1 MNTTENNKL
10 IADFMGGLWSEH
22 SQKYGIGNAQYI
34 DIGTFKNVV
43 KAKNHY
49 SLNELLYHSD
59 WNWLM
64 QVVEKINH
72 QNNVVQIHENHVMV
86 VNNTKGEILVDV
98 VSGSML
104 EATYDA
110 VVEYIKLKK

>member
-10 IADFMGGLWSEH
+10 IAEFIGATIVEADIYLNGDEYT
-22 SQKYGIGNAQYI
+22 KY
-34 DIGTFKNVV
+34 DLK
-43 KAKNHY
+43 
-49 SLNELLYHSD
+49 YHSD

-64 QVVEKINH
+64 EVVQKINN

-86 VNNTKGEILVDV
+86 VNNTKGEVIVDI

-104 EATYDA
+104 EAIYEA

>member
-10 IADFMGGLWSEH
+10 IAEFMGYYYVAETTSTHDYFMVKGR
-22 SQKYGIGNAQYI
+22 YIRPDGII
-34 DIGTFKNVV
+34 FDT
-43 KAKNHY
+43 
-49 SLNELLYHSD
+49 D

-64 QVVEKINH
+64 EVVQKIND
-72 QNNVVQIHENHVMV
+72 QNNVVQIQENHVMV
-86 VNNTKGEILVDV
+86 VNNTKGEVLVDV

-104 EATYDA
+104 GATYDA

>member
-10 IADFMGGLWSEH
+10 IAEFMGCKS
-22 SQKYGIGNAQYI
+22 I
-34 DIGTFKNVV
+34 FKDKKEYQMVTHENMC
-43 KAKNHY
+43 Y
-49 SLNELLYHSD
+49 STNELQYHTD

-64 QVVEKINH
+64 EVVQKIND

-86 VNNTKGEILVDV
+86 VNNTKGEVIVDV

-104 EATYDA
+104 EATYEA